1 MKSLIIKAFGGL
13 LFLLFIIASALFLA
27 AWTFNYWQAWI
38 FLVVF
43 GVSVLAITLYLMK
56 KDQKLLESRVKAGPI
71 AEKEMMQKVIQSIAG
86 IAFVAI
92 FILSAL
98 DHRSGWSAV
107 PVFVVIAG
115 DLLVALGLLGV
126 FFVLK
131 ENTFTSATIDV
142 ATEQKVISTG
152 PYSLVR
158 HPMYSGAFVM
168 LLGVP
173 IALGSWWGLLAVLP
187 IILVIVVRLFDEEK
201 FLAKSLAGYP
211 EYLNRVKYRLIPFV
225 W

>member
-13 LFLLFIIASALFLA
+13 LFLLLIIASALFLA

-115 DLLVALGLLGV
+115 DLLVAFGLLGV
-126 FFVLK
+126 FFVFK

-187 IILVIVVRLFDEEK
+187 IIFVIVVRLFDEEK

>member
-13 LFLLFIIASALFLA
+13 LFLLLIIASALFLA

-71 AEKEMMQKVIQSIAG
+71 SEKEMLQKVIQSIAG
-86 IAFVAI
+86 MAFVAI

-98 DHRSGWSAV
+98 DHRFGWSAV

-126 FFVLK
+126 FFVFK

>member
-13 LFLLFIIASALFLA
+13 LFLLLIIASALFLA

-56 KDQKLLESRVKAGPI
+56 KNQKLLESRVKAGPI

-126 FFVLK
+126 FFVFK

>member
-1 MKSLIIKAFGGL
+1 
-13 LFLLFIIASALFLA
+13 
-27 AWTFNYWQAWI
+27 
-38 FLVVF
+38 
-43 GVSVLAITLYLMK
+43 MK

-71 AEKEMMQKVIQSIAG
+71 SEKEMLQKVIQSIAG
-86 IAFVAI
+86 MAFVAI

-98 DHRSGWSAV
+98 DHRFGWSAV

-126 FFVLK
+126 FFVFK